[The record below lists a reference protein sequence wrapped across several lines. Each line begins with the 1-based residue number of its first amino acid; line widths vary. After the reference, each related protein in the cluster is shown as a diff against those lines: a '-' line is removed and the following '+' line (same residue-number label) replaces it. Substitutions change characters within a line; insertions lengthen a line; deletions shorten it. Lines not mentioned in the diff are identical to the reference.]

1 MGLRFRR
8 SVKICKG
15 VRVNFSKSGPS
26 LTLGTR
32 GAKYTIGSNGRRT
45 ATIGIPGTG
54 ISYTETTRNSKK
66 STTAKKYNNATNNTT
81 RVGINVEMDDNGEIM
96 FLNENHEIITDA
108 SLIRKIKNS
117 AEFKSMKSKIDDA
130 RQKLFDEKILAQQ
143 QEMDEFT
150 NLHKHANIVH
160 SSDYYL
166 NKLEK
171 LNLKTY
177 KKKEF
182 TIPEPIVEQIKVE
195 LQKEAI
201 EKVKTLAIWNLNKL
215 RNQYVDEN
223 LSERFECVHQQWQDS
238 KEKFIKQEIENEK
251 KFNDDLKKEIN
262 LLKLSIE
269 GNEDLICSSLE
280 SWISEHSLPV
290 EININYEYDHKK
302 GDLCI
307 DLDLPEIEDLPT
319 TEYVVL
325 ASGKLKEKNKTK
337 NKLKD
342 EYASLVFGLTV
353 YLTSSIFNISPK
365 INRIL
370 ISGYTQRIIDNR
382 TKEVG
387 DDYIYSIKINRSDF
401 EHKRL
406 SNVNPLQTCLELEN
420 RCLLSQSMV
429 FKAVKPFNS
438 FEDE

>member
-1 MGLRFRR
+1 
-8 SVKICKG
+8 
-15 VRVNFSKSGPS
+15 
-26 LTLGTR
+26 
-32 GAKYTIGSNGRRT
+32 
-45 ATIGIPGTG
+45 
-54 ISYTETTRNSKK
+54 
-66 STTAKKYNNATNNTT
+66 
-81 RVGINVEMDDNGEIM
+81 MDDNGEIM